1 MAGKCTGFAVR
12 IDFLQ
17 PLVQLVAFDAE
28 LPGQISTGFLALLE
42 QANGF
47 DLEFAGVGLAGHE
60 SLLLGNCPLSGVSV
74 KRGEVH
80 SDPNYFPTPF
90 IMLSVSREKI

>member
-1 MAGKCTGFAVR
+1 AGLGRTPAMAGKCTGFAVR

-28 LPGQISTGFLALLE
+28 LPGQISTGLLALLE

-47 DLEFAGVGLAGHE
+47 DLEFACVGLAGHE
-60 SLLLGNCPLSGVSV
+60 SLLFGDCPLSGVSV
-74 KRGEVH
+74 KCGEVQRSEEH
-80 SDPNYFPTPF
+80 TSE
-90 IMLSVSREKI
+90 LQS